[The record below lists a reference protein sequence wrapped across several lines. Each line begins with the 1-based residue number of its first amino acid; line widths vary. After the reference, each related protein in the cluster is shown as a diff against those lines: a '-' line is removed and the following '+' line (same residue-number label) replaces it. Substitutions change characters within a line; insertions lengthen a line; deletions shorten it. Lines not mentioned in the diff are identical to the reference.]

1 MCRLAFHARGFVIAV
16 WLAGFAPSVLFAFD
30 PPVAESSADLFGLMY
45 WTDRNEGINRA
56 SRDGSE
62 VQLVVATP
70 SVDGLAV
77 DEKEGKLYF
86 TVSAPQQQTG
96 DKVMRTNLD
105 GSNPQELS
113 LIHI

>member
-16 WLAGFAPSVLFAFD
+16 WLAGFVPSVLLAFD

-77 DEKEGKLYF
+77 DEKEG
-86 TVSAPQQQTG
+86 
-96 DKVMRTNLD
+96 NLI
-105 GSNPQELS
+105 SRFPPPS
-113 LIHI
+113 SKRATR